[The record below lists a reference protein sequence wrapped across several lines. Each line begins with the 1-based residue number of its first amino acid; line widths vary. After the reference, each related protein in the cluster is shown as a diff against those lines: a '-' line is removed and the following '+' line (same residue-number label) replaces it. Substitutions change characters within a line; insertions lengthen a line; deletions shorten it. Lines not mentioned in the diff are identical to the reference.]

1 MTSNRR
7 ISYSTRGNA
16 RTLAHTQ
23 ATISDHSSPVVS
35 CPLCLLLFACS
46 SARLPPNVPASRQV
60 KITDFGLSKIMNEE
74 SAEGIELTSQGAGT
88 YWYLPPECF
97 QVDARP
103 LITSK
108 VDVWSAGVIL
118 YQMLFGK
125 RPFGHGLTPESLLSQ
140 QTMARATAVD
150 FPPKP
155 VIPDLTRVRTLCH
168 ASPDTCS
175 PALR

>member
-1 MTSNRR
+1 M
-7 ISYSTRGNA
+7 
-16 RTLAHTQ
+16 
-23 ATISDHSSPVVS
+23 
-35 CPLCLLLFACS
+35 
-46 SARLPPNVPASRQV
+46 

-74 SAEGIELTSQGAGT
+74 SGEGIELTSQGAGT

-118 YQMLFGK
+118 YQMLFGI
-125 RPFGHGLTPESLLSQ
+125 RPFGHGMTPETLLSQ

-150 FPPKP
+150 FPTKP
-155 VIPDLTRVRTLCH
+155 VIPDATKVRAHNQPPSFPPPVSPVPYWLTFVSVVWLW
-168 ASPDTCS
+168 AAVSV
-175 PALR
+175 